1 MALLD
6 KLWDSALDQ
15 VSDPERQKKW
25 VEKGF
30 DSALKEGKKLLPSS
44 GIVGSDLRG
53 VREEGERALAKLE
66 EHKPMLVGL
75 GANGLKAALVM
86 VANGQYVKAAEKAAS
101 ILVTAS
107 WNQVGDAMLGQAE
120 AGNQAKRDADKAKAE
135 FLDMLKD
142 IGAVLAKAALAL
154 LVAVI

>member
-15 VSDPERQKKW
+15 ASDPERQKEW

-30 DSALKEGKKLLPSS
+30 DSALEEGKKLLPPG
-44 GIVGSDLRG
+44 GIVGNDLRG
-53 VREEGERALAKLE
+53 VRASGDLALAKLE
-66 EHKPMLVGL
+66 EHKAKLVGL
-75 GANGLKAALVM
+75 GANGLKATLVM
-86 VANGQYVKAAEKAAS
+86 VANGQYVKAAEKAATV
-101 ILVTAS
+101 LTTAS
-107 WNQVGDAMLGQAE
+107 WIEVGDAMLGQAE

-142 IGAVLAKAALAL
+142 IGVACAKAALAL
-154 LVAVI
+154 LIAVI